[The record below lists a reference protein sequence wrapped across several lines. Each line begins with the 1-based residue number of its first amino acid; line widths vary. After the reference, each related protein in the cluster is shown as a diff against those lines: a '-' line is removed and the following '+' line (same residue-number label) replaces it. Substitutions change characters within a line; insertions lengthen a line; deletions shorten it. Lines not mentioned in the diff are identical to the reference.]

1 MHATC
6 TTVAIKDLTMGRI
19 RPVLP
24 LAVVAAIV
32 FAAAGAWAQ
41 PTGSGIQVP
50 GANAGPRPGVP
61 VPRPAVAPIA
71 PNAVVPL
78 ERVVAVVND
87 EALTQWEL
95 DEQKRIV
102 LAQMQASKIKPP
114 AADAL
119 NTQVLERLI
128 TERALLQF
136 AKDNG
141 IRVDD
146 QTVER
151 TILRI
156 AQENKLSPED
166 LRKALDQEKIP
177 YSKYR
182 EDIRREVTIQRLR
195 EREVD
200 ARVSVSDAE
209 VDNYLA
215 TVASQAGGES
225 EYLLSHILVT
235 VPEQASSVQ
244 IDARRKRADEAL
256 QLAKGGRDFSQ
267 VAASF
272 SDSNDATQGGNLG
285 WRTPARL
292 PAVFLDA
299 IKTMKPGD
307 ISPVLRSPGGFH
319 VVKLNDMR
327 SLNAPTVV
335 DQTHV
340 RHILVRVNEI
350 TSEAEAKIKIDR
362 VRDRIEAGA
371 QFSDQ
376 AKVSSD
382 DGSAVKGGDL
392 GWVSPGDTVP
402 EFEQAM
408 NKLKIGELSPA
419 VRSPFGWHL
428 IVVDERRSQD
438 ITKERRRDVARTAI
452 RQRKSEEQFQE
463 FLRQVRDKAYVEYK
477 IDER

>member
-1 MHATC
+1 
-6 TTVAIKDLTMGRI
+6 MGRTFT
-19 RPVLP
+19 VLP
-24 LAVVAAIV
+24 LAL
-32 FAAAGAWAQ
+32 AAAATFTAAVAWAQ

-50 GANAGPRPGVP
+50 GASAGPRPGVP
-61 VPRPAVAPIA
+61 LPRAAAPAVVLPGGI
-71 PNAVVPL
+71 VPL

-95 DEQKRIV
+95 NEQKRIV
-102 LAQMQASKIKPP
+102 LAQMQASNVKPP
-114 AADAL
+114 AADTL
-119 NTQVLERLI
+119 NSQVLERLI

-136 AKDNG
+136 AKENG
-141 IRVDD
+141 VRVDD

-156 AQENKLSPED
+156 AQENKMTPEE
-166 LRKALDQEKIP
+166 LRRALDREKIP
-177 YSKYR
+177 YAKYR
-182 EDIRREVTIQRLR
+182 EDIRREVTIQRVR
-195 EREVD
+195 EREVE
-200 ARVSVSDAE
+200 ARVNVSDAE

-215 TVASQAGGES
+215 TVAAQAGGEF
-225 EYLLSHILVT
+225 EYQLSHILIT
-235 VPEQASSVQ
+235 VPEQASSAQ

-256 QLAKGGRDFSQ
+256 QQAIGGREFSQ

-272 SDSNDATQGGNLG
+272 SDAGDATQGGDLG

-292 PAVFLDA
+292 PAVFNDA
-299 IKTMKPGD
+299 IKTMKSGD

-319 VVKLNDMR
+319 VLKLNNSR
-327 SLNAPTVV
+327 SLNAATVV
-335 DQTHV
+335 DQTRV
-340 RHILVRVNEI
+340 RHILVRV
-350 TSEAEAKIKIDR
+350 SEVSSESEGKIKIER

-371 QFSDQ
+371 KFSDQ
-376 AKVSSD
+376 AKVTSD

-392 GWVSPGDTVP
+392 GWIGPGDTVP

-408 NKLKIGELSPA
+408 NKLKVGEMSPP

-438 ITKERRRDVARTAI
+438 VTQDRRRDVARTAI
-452 RQRKSEEQFQE
+452 RQRKSDEQFQE

-477 IDER
+477 VDDR